1 MPVSPQRLIDR
12 EVEKLRR
19 FGYAPGS
26 AAVPDW
32 AAMWSL
38 LKGDFATL
46 QRAHVP
52 DFAEMT
58 PWPQAGARIYLR
70 RRLLA
75 DRLFEDCEALYARLH
90 EEGIATELVEAYTLA
105 RDAYEDAVA
114 EFGRA
119 RQALEEVFA
128 QTVDR
133 P

>member
-12 EVEKLRR
+12 EVDKLKR
-19 FGYAPGS
+19 FGFVPGGD
-26 AAVPDW
+26 AAPDW
-32 AAMWSL
+32 AGMWAL

-52 DFAEMT
+52 DFGEMT

-75 DRLFEDCEALYARLH
+75 DRLFEDCEALYTRLH
-90 EEGIATELVEAYTLA
+90 EEGISTELVEAYTLA
-105 RDAYEDAVA
+105 RDAYEEAVA
-114 EFGRA
+114 EFGKA
-119 RQALEEVFA
+119 RRTLEDVFA